1 MKSYKTTVFFIALFA
16 LLTWGGLLQAQ
27 YDDIYYDPDTDGEYY
42 DYSSSSNTNSGDTYA
57 YADDN
62 GRYDDESYDHFE
74 DDYDYYYTSRIR
86 RFHRPYQGFGYF
98 DPVYVDRYYY
108 DPFFNPFTT
117 VLIYDNFYSFNRW
130 NRWNRWNRYNYW
142 NRYDPWY
149 QPGFGWNS
157 WGPRNS
163 VFISYNNFGFGNNFY
178 GGGFYGNGFN
188 GGGIFGGGY
197 SNYYC
202 PPSWG
207 SGFTYNTASVNNDTY
222 YGPRTGGSTR
232 TSGNSRRDFTP
243 SREPAKDVT
252 GNPAVV
258 SRNGN
263 DKEIVNTTGTTTRQ
277 GTQTRAIEDNRT
289 TRARTYDRNNV
300 RETTVT
306 APRYERSPSSTTLDR
321 NTNTRQSAPRTYDR
335 NTNTRQSAPR
345 TYDRNTNT
353 RQSAPRTYNRNTNT
367 RQSAPRTIDR
377 SRSNSSRSSGS
388 YSPSSRS
395 NSSRS
400 SGSFSPSS
408 RSNSSRSSGSFSP
421 SSSGSSTR
429 SMSSGSSRSS
439 SSSRSSGGSTKSSSS
454 SRRGG
459 N

>member
-16 LLTWGGLLQAQ
+16 LLAWGGLLQAQ

-42 DYSSSSNTNSGDTYA
+42 DYSSNTNSGDTYA
-57 YADDN
+57 YSDDN
-62 GRYDDESYDHFE
+62 GAYDDDSYDHYE

-108 DPFFNPFTT
+108 DPFFTPGTT
-117 VLIYDNFYSFNRW
+117 VLIYDNFYSYNRW
-130 NRWNRWNRYNYW
+130 NRWNRWNNYSYW

-163 VFISYNNFGFGNNFY
+163 VFISYNNFGFGNSFYGNSFY
-178 GGGFYGNGFN
+178 GGGFYG
-188 GGGIFGGGY
+188 GGGIYGGGY

-207 SGFTYNTASVNNDTY
+207 SGYTYNTVSVANNTY

-232 TSGNSRRDFTP
+232 TSSNSRRDYTTR
-243 SREPAKDVT
+243 REPAKDVT
-252 GNPAVV
+252 STPAAV

-263 DKEIVNTTGTTTRQ
+263 EREIVNNTGTTTRPS
-277 GTQTRAIEDNRT
+277 TQAIEDNRT

-306 APRYERSPSSTTLDR
+306 APRYERNPSSTTLDR

-335 NTNTRQSAPR
+335 NRSNSSRSSGSYSP
-345 TYDRNTNT
+345 
-353 RQSAPRTYNRNTNT
+353 S
-367 RQSAPRTIDR
+367 

-400 SGSFSPSS
+400 SGSYSPSS
-408 RSNSSRSSGSFSP
+408 RSNSGSSSRSFSSGSN
-421 SSSGSSTR
+421 
-429 SMSSGSSRSS
+429 RSS
-439 SSSRSSGGSTKSSSS
+439 SSSRSSGNSTKSSSS